1 MMRIQSASI
10 GQLNPDGSVAAWPS
24 LRLDGQP
31 YNRSEGLTTR
41 KIGAGRFVVLPPGFT
56 EPVEPEDEATSLEA
70 AFRLMFP
77 EPLEDDDDE

>member
-1 MMRIQSASI
+1 MKLVSDAI
-10 GQLNPDGSVAAWPS
+10 GTLNPDGSVAAWPS
-24 LRLDGQP
+24 IRIDGQS

-56 EPVEPEDEATSLEA
+56 EPVEPEDEVTSLEA

-77 EPLEDDDDE
+77 EPLERDDDE

>member
-1 MMRIQSASI
+1 MKLSADAI
-10 GQLNPDGSVAAWPS
+10 GTLNSDGSVKAWPRVRIDG
-24 LRLDGQP
+24 RL
-31 YNRSEGLTTR
+31 YTHSEGLTTR
-41 KIGAGRFVVLPPGFT
+41 KIGAGRFVVLPQGFT